1 MEKSLIGRKY
11 VPLDNSWCINLETQN
26 DAYIVTYKHDGFI
39 YSGRVNPKNSPN
51 SELNSE
57 FVITSEPYEVEVGN
71 FSKKFNF
78 INIQSINSNKKYR
91 TLFFKHR
98 VL

>member
-51 SELNSE
+51 SELN
-57 FVITSEPYEVEVGN
+57 
-71 FSKKFNF
+71 
-78 INIQSINSNKKYR
+78 
-91 TLFFKHR
+91 
-98 VL
+98 